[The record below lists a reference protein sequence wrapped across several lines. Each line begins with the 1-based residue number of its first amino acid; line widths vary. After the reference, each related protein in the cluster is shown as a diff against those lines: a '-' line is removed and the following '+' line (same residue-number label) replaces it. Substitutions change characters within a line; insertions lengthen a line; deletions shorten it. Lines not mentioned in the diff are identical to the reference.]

1 MNGLKLGS
9 IMLAS
14 LGFLL
19 LNSPVSA
26 QNNLRA
32 ELESFQE
39 VPAVSSPASGQF
51 RAKVI
56 KNTSIEYTL
65 SYKGLEADATQSH
78 IHIGQPS
85 VNGGIVVFLCQAD
98 SKSDPTKLAP
108 ECPAREGSVTGTLT
122 SANLAPNAQAQ
133 GQGIEGDYG
142 ICRVAEGDS
151 RRCSLRQRSYNEVRG
166 RRDSR
171 PNQIGVPSHPSQ

>member
-14 LGFLL
+14 LGLLL

-32 ELESFQE
+32 ELESSQE

-56 KNTSIEYTL
+56 KNLSIEYTL
-65 SYKGLEADATQSH
+65 SYKGLEDVATQSH
-78 IHIGQPS
+78 IHIGQRS
-85 VNGGIVVFLCQAD
+85 VNGGIVVYLCQTGVL
-98 SKSDPTKLAP
+98 DPTGLAP
-108 ECPAREGSVTGTLT
+108 LCPAREGSVSGTLT

-133 GQGIEGDYG
+133 GQGIEGATAENFAELLRAIRDD
-142 ICRVAEGDS
+142 VAYVNVHTKKFTGGEI
-151 RRCSLRQRSYNEVRG
+151 RG
-166 RRDSR
+166 
-171 PNQIGVPSHPSQ
+171 QIK

>member
-14 LGFLL
+14 LGLLL

-56 KNTSIEYTL
+56 KNTTIEYTL

-78 IHIGQPS
+78 IHIGQRS
-85 VNGGIVVFLCQAD
+85 VNGGIVSVPLSGSSSGPHGSCA
-98 SKSDPTKLAP
+98 

-122 SANLAPNAQAQ
+122 SANLAPNTGAQ
-133 GQGIEGDYG
+133 GQGIEGATAENFAELLRAIRDD
-142 ICRVAEGDS
+142 VAYVNVHTTKFAGGEI
-151 RRCSLRQRSYNEVRG
+151 RG
-166 RRDSR
+166 
-171 PNQIGVPSHPSQ
+171 QIR

>member
-14 LGFLL
+14 LGLLL

-32 ELESFQE
+32 ELESSQE
-39 VPAVSSPASGQF
+39 VPAVSSTASGQF

-56 KNTSIEYTL
+56 KNTTIEYTL

-78 IHIGQPS
+78 IHIGQRS
-85 VNGGIVVFLCQAD
+85 VNGGIVVFLCQAAV
-98 SKSDPTKLAP
+98 KDPKGLAP
-108 ECPAREGSVTGTLT
+108 TCPAREGSVTGTLT
-122 SANLAPNAQAQ
+122 AANLAPNTGAQ
-133 GQGIEGDYG
+133 GQGIEGDSAENFAELLKA
-142 ICRVAEGDS
+142 IRDDVAYVNVHTATFTGGEI
-151 RRCSLRQRSYNEVRG
+151 RG
-166 RRDSR
+166 
-171 PNQIGVPSHPSQ
+171 QIK

>member
-19 LNSPVSA
+19 FNSPVSA

-32 ELESFQE
+32 ELESSEE

-78 IHIGQPS
+78 IHIGQRS
-85 VNGGIVVFLCQAD
+85 VNGGIVVFLC
-98 SKSDPTKLAP
+98 SGTSVDPTSLAP
-108 ECPAREGSVTGTLT
+108 QCPAREGTVTGTLT

-133 GQGIEGDYG
+133 GQGIEGETANFAELLKAIRDD
-142 ICRVAEGDS
+142 VAYVNVHTTKFTGGEI
-151 RRCSLRQRSYNEVRG
+151 RG
-166 RRDSR
+166 
-171 PNQIGVPSHPSQ
+171 QIK